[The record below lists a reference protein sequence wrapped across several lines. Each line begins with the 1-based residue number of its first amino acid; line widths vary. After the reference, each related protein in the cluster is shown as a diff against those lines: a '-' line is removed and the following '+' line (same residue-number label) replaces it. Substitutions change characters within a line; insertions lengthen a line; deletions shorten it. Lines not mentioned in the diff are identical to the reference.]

1 MLAEC
6 FRRDSLYRN
15 DPDTKPSY
23 DSAVVS
29 PVSAGISLASY
40 LCCSAAVGVSVQPRP
55 SSLPYLSVAL
65 LGSY

>member
-40 LCCSAAVGVSVQPRP
+40 LCCSAAVGVSVQP